1 MPTLSNYFYLH
12 RLMHQQ
18 LGSTNLRQP
27 LNMLAPAEL

>member
-18 LGSTNLRQP
+18 LGSTILREA
-27 LNMLAPAEL
+27 LKMIAPAEV